1 MTSEPNAPQASRLER
16 LWSSDF
22 GDQYVDRNAALDPGR
37 SKFWAEIMTETSP
50 RNVLEVGCNLG
61 GNLAHI
67 ANHIDAVQ
75 IYGVDVNTKAL
86 RTLRAAL
93 PDVNAVHSLARCLPF
108 RDRMFDLVFTTGVL
122 IHQPDSTL
130 PLVMAEVVRCSNR
143 YVLAGEYYSVE
154 TVEVGYRGET
164 GALFKR
170 DYGRLYQEYCPELR
184 LLRKGFLS
192 KDEGWDDVTFWLF
205 ERD

>member
-1 MTSEPNAPQASRLER
+1 MTLEPNELQATRLEQ

-22 GDQYVDRNAALDPGR
+22 GDQYVSRNSALDPGR
-37 SKFWAEIMTETSP
+37 GKFWAQIMAETNP

-67 ANHIDAVQ
+67 AEHLEAMN
-75 IYGVDVNTKAL
+75 IYGIDVNAKAL
-86 RTLRAAL
+86 RTLRGSM
-93 PDVNAVHSLARCLPF
+93 PDVNAVHSVARSLPF

-130 PLVMAEVVRCSNR
+130 PLVMAEVVRCSGR
-143 YVLAGEYYSVE
+143 YVLAGEYYAQESVE
-154 TVEVGYRGET
+154 IGYRGEI

-170 DYGRLYQEYCPELR
+170 DYGQLYQEYCPELT
-184 LLRKGFLS
+184 LLRKGFLG
-192 KDEGWDDVTFWLF
+192 KDDGWDDVTFWLF